1 MNLNLSFSGQI
12 ALNIFCH
19 ILSFIGVLQEAH
31 CVKWLIASFYSIDLC
46 QFVVV
51 FFVCFLLS
59 PAVLIASS
67 IFFFF
72 SLPLAIHLLAPCKGF
87 RPHNTKQFSIAAY

>member
-31 CVKWLIASFYSIDLC
+31 CVKWLIAGFYSIDLC
-46 QFVVV
+46 Q
-51 FFVCFLLS
+51 S
-59 PAVLIASS
+59 PPPSVLIASA
-67 IFFFF
+67 FYA
-72 SLPLAIHLLAPCKGF
+72 LALHLLTPCKGF
-87 RPHNTKQFSIAAY
+87 RPHNTKQFRIAAY